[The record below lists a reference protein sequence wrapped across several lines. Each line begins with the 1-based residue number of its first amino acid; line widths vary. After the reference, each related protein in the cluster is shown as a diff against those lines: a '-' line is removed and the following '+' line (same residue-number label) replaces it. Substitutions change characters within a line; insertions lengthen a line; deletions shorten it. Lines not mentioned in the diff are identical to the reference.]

1 MIFKKDE
8 ADETQLE
15 ERGHRVTGSWVGG
28 ALAQERG
35 EADGGER

>member
-15 ERGHRVTGSWVGG
+15 DAEAAPPGRGSEARPHKGG
-28 ALAQERG
+28 G

>member
-15 ERGHRVTGSWVGG
+15 DAEAAPPGRGRRSAHRR
-28 ALAQERG
+28 EG